1 MPRNLQTDTGA
12 SDADAVILAA
22 GLSTRAGRWKMAL
35 PLGDRTVLQ
44 RCIDSVR
51 ETACHI
57 WVVTGWQAGRVAA
70 LLQGE
75 PKVELVPNPHY
86 QQGMFSSIQ
95 AGLARVQAP
104 RAFLTPGDYAF
115 IAPAVYDR
123 MLQVQAEVVIP
134 TYRGKKGHPVLLG
147 QIAIAEILA
156 LPGDAI
162 LRDYIQGRGFAALEV
177 EDDGILLDVD
187 TPQDYEA
194 LRARLGAAADSESTR
209 SL

>member
-1 MPRNLQTDTGA
+1 MPRNLHTDTDA

-51 ETACHI
+51 ETARRI

-86 QQGMFSSIQ
+86 QQGMFSSVQ
-95 AGLARVQAP
+95 AGLARVQTP

-115 IAPAVYDR
+115 IAPTVYDR
-123 MLQVQAEVVIP
+123 MLQVQAEIVIP

-147 QIAIAEILA
+147 QAAIAEILA
-156 LPGDAI
+156 LPGDAV
-162 LRDYIQGRGFAALEV
+162 LRDYIQDRGFAALEV

-187 TPQDYEA
+187 TPQDYET
-194 LRARLGAAADSESTR
+194 LRARLGMAADSE
-209 SL
+209 